1 MTQVTILCSVVASV
15 DTSKPFKPD
24 EALVGDL
31 AGVVLRH
38 LPWPWA
44 LFDRQ
49 LRVVQQHEKTDTASR
64 ISQGGS
70 LEAFFSAVDLDML
83 SVDWRRRLSAVLETG
98 EPCRMERI
106 GSARREKEPQVF
118 NISCIAIR
126 DDENRPAAGLLIVED
141 MTDRMVLEKRLAF
154 YERLAVVGKLAAR
167 IAHELNNPLDGIL
180 RFVNLA
186 LRVKGENDPARH
198 YLEQARKGLLRM
210 VRIIRELLEFSR
222 STITAFEHTSV
233 NGMVEEAVRTME
245 SHAVAKGVDIR
256 RELADGIPNVRS
268 GDLFQVFVNLIKN
281 AIDAMP
287 QGGSLTL
294 RTSVADGRIRVTF
307 ADTGVG
313 MTPEIMA
320 KIFEPF
326 FTTKDPSE
334 GTGLGLAISRDIVEK
349 YGGVIR
355 VESKPGAGAT
365 FDVEI
370 PAEESR

>member
-1 MTQVTILCSVVASV
+1 MTRNTILCCVVASV

-64 ISQGGS
+64 VSHGGS
-70 LEAFFSAVDLDML
+70 LEAFFSAAELDMS

-106 GSARREKEPQVF
+106 GSTRREKEPQVF
-118 NISCIAIR
+118 NLSCIAIR
-126 DDENRPAAGLLIVED
+126 DEENRPAAGLLIVED
-141 MTDRMVLEKRLAF
+141 MTDRTVLEKRLAF

-186 LRVKGENDPARH
+186 LRVKGENDPARR

-233 NGMVEEAVRTME
+233 NGMIEEAVRTME

-370 PAEESR
+370 PAEQCR

>member
-1 MTQVTILCSVVASV
+1 MVVAV

-31 AGVVLRH
+31 AGAVLRH

-49 LRVVQQHEKTDTASR
+49 MRVVQQHEKTDTASKVSR
-64 ISQGGS
+64 GGS
-70 LEAFFSAVDLDML
+70 LEAFFSAVELDMS
-83 SVDWRRRLSAVLETG
+83 SVDWRRRLSAVLDTG
-98 EPCRMERI
+98 ECCRMERI
-106 GSARREKEPQVF
+106 GSVRREKEPQVF

-126 DDENRPAAGLLIVED
+126 DDENRPVAGLLIIED
-141 MTDRMVLEKRLAF
+141 MTDRTVLEKRLAF

-186 LRVKGENDPARH
+186 LRVKGENDPARR

-268 GDLFQVFVNLIKN
+268 GDLFQVFVNLVKN

-287 QGGSLTL
+287 QGGTLTL
-294 RTSVADGRIRVTF
+294 RTGVNDGRIRVTF

-334 GTGLGLAISRDIVEK
+334 GTGLGLAISKDIVEK

-355 VESKPGAGAT
+355 VESKSGVGTT

-370 PAEESR
+370 PAEECR